1 MSYTRWNESGYYIWG
16 GQNHVNFDGV
26 EIEDDA
32 IDVFL
37 YKLYEVRG
45 GDDEEFWLRYEHGK
59 RIVKNFEK
67 GFKIEKLTVYET
79 ENLQEKAA
87 EIAALA
93 DEIWHEHFTPMI
105 GGAQVDYMLAK
116 FQSAKQIHTDIKK
129 NEYVYFTARE
139 TGENRLIGYCAA
151 VPKDGLLFQSKLYIH
166 RDYRGKGIARAFFD
180 EVTELCRWE
189 YGYNKIRLTVN
200 KNNDSAIAAY
210 RKMGFETVDSVK
222 TDIGEGFFM
231 HDYVMEYR
239 VPSVQF
245 TETTK

>member
-1 MSYTRWNESGYYIWG
+1 MSYTRWNESGHYIWG
-16 GQNHVNFDGV
+16 GQSHVNFDGV

-45 GDDEEFWLRYEHGK
+45 GDDEEFWHRYEHGK

-105 GGAQVDYMLAK
+105 G
-116 FQSAKQIHTDIKK
+116 
-129 NEYVYFTARE
+129 
-139 TGENRLIGYCAA
+139 
-151 VPKDGLLFQSKLYIH
+151 
-166 RDYRGKGIARAFFD
+166 
-180 EVTELCRWE
+180 
-189 YGYNKIRLTVN
+189 
-200 KNNDSAIAAY
+200 
-210 RKMGFETVDSVK
+210 
-222 TDIGEGFFM
+222 
-231 HDYVMEYR
+231 
-239 VPSVQF
+239 
-245 TETTK
+245 